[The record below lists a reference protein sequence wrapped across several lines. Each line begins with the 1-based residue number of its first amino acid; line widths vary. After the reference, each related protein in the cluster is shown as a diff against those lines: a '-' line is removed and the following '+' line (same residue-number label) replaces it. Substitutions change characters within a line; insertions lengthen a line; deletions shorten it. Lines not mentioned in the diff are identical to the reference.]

1 MASQSIFTQLDL
13 MMNMNKS
20 YVSLRERRQDQASYK
35 FPQKK
40 CHGAND
46 IKLSFPPS
54 NNGDGCKASSSRIQ
68 ARSAAGCLGS
78 YQSSVALSFSS
89 IRSATFIR

>member
-1 MASQSIFTQLDL
+1 

-40 CHGAND
+40 CHAND